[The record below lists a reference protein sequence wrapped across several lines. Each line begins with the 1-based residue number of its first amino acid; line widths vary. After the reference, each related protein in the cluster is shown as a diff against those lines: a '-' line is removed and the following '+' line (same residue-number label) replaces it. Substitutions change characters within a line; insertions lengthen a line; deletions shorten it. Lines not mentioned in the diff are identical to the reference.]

1 MTGDLVRQGCVI
13 LAHRLPGMSE
23 GIRDLAEMLFESV
36 IMVSEA
42 TSLSNAVTKLQP
54 DLIIVDLAFPVSGRT
69 GVASLL
75 LQHAPLVKCI
85 VLGTDDAPEVID
97 ACIAAGASGYLLR
110 WHVAEDLVKA
120 VEAVRSGQRYV
131 LDRRVD

>member
-1 MTGDLVRQGCVI
+1 
-13 LAHRLPGMSE
+13 MSE

-36 IMVSEA
+36 IMVSDEP
-42 TSLSNAVTKLQP
+42 SLFSAVTKLQP
-54 DLIIVDLAFPVSGRT
+54 DLVVIDLSFPVSGRA

-85 VLGTDDAPEVID
+85 VFGTDDAPEVID
-97 ACIAAGASGYLLR
+97 TCIAAGASGYLLR